1 MKADEP
7 DETDNICLIKQTSV
21 SSALSVNICDNQ
33 LQKKIPPGKHGR
45 TLDIYM
51 MELKIKGRRFLKALL
66 LQLFL
71 FLPGAVLSGRLFLKR
86 QRFRI

>member
-1 MKADEP
+1 MLADEP
-7 DETDNICLIKQTSV
+7 DEMIISVLSNKHLFHLLYLLTSV
-21 SSALSVNICDNQ
+21 IIICD
-33 LQKKIPPGKHGR
+33 KKIPPGKHGR